1 MTRKFGGR
9 LYQMFFRSCT
19 EKVWGMPCRDISAD
33 WAAQRSKGLS
43 LTKAASAALRPARRT
58 PEPDGEERAD
68 VIKTLIT
75 SFRYPRH
82 GPGMLWEAAAAR
94 IQERGGRVHMGTRVN
109 GLERTGDGRWR
120 VTLESGDGAE
130 RQREVDQ
137 LISSAPLGW
146 LVNHLRPTLPT
157 AAREAAS
164 ALRYRD
170 FLTVALILK
179 TPSRFPDNWLYI
191 HDPQLQ
197 VGRIQNFGNW
207 SPEMRADR
215 PLHGLLLD
223 GVLLQQQR
231 RSLEQQRCRID
242 RDGNPRTA
250 QLGAGRG
257 RGCDRWSRGA
267 SAQGLP
273 CV

>member
-1 MTRKFGGR
+1 
-9 LYQMFFRSCT
+9 
-19 EKVWGMPCRDISAD
+19 
-33 WAAQRSKGLS
+33 
-43 LTKAASAALRPARRT
+43 
-58 PEPDGEERAD
+58 
-68 VIKTLIT
+68 
-75 SFRYPRH
+75 
-82 GPGMLWEAAAAR
+82 
-94 IQERGGRVHMGTRVN
+94 MGTRVY
-109 GLERTGDGRWR
+109 GVERTGDGRWR
-120 VTLESGDGAE
+120 VTLECGDGAE
-130 RQREVDQ
+130 RQREMDE

-164 ALRYRD
+164 ALRYPD

-191 HDPQLQ
+191 HDPQAA
-197 VGRIQNFGNW
+197 GGAD
-207 SPEMRADR
+207 PELRQLVARDARR